1 MNIAVLRIGHRLVR
15 DDRTT
20 THVALVSRSFGCNLL
35 YMTDVNDDIKAT
47 IDDVNDRWGYASN
60 FKIEIVTSWKNTIL
74 NWKKNNGGIVIH
86 LTMYGLNVDDIISK
100 IKNSNNNDIL
110 IIIGAEKVPSEV
122 YKLADYNIAVGNQPH
137 SEISALAIILDRIHE
152 GKQFKLNF
160 ESAKMKI
167 IPSVKE
173 KRIEKK
179 YSNNN
184 NCITMNE

>member
-47 IDDVNDRWGYASN
+47 IDDVNNRWGYASN
-60 FKIEIVTSWKNTIL
+60 FKIEIVKNWKNTIL
-74 NWKKNNGGIVIH
+74 NWKKNGGIVIH

-122 YKLADYNIAVGNQPH
+122 YKLSDYNIAVGNQPH

-152 GKQFKLNF
+152 GKQLRLNF

-173 KRIEKK
+173 KRIEKNN
-179 YSNNN
+179 YMHNNN
-184 NCITMNE
+184 ES